1 MLDLSKLPA
10 GFISFEEALNEM
22 YPIWMGDGDAE
33 SENIILN
40 SLTIYH
46 NGKLVAI
53 QREALDAVVKDVL
66 DTYNNM
72 YNLNEKSVAELCEKL
87 DAIYEEEAKAEKI
100 RFNEAERKAVQ
111 SGVIPV
117 RVLLAENPFWSDISD
132 ILDDDIVKEEGA
144 VFDGSRLMGIR
155 GETYDRVK
163 EHVLSGY
170 NKEYNLNTTSLKEL
184 YEALGIIWEKEE
196 LECNLKEVTK
206 LYNDLYK
213 K

>member
-33 SENIILN
+33 SEDIILN

-111 SGVIPV
+111 SGVIPL
-117 RVLLAENPFWSDISD
+117 RVLLAENPFWSDVSD

-144 VFDGSRLMGIR
+144 VFDGSRLIGIR

-163 EHVLSGY
+163 ENVLSGY
-170 NKEYNLNTTSLKEL
+170 NKEYNLNATSLKEL
-184 YEALGIIWEKEE
+184 YEVLGIIWEKEE
-196 LECNLKEVTK
+196 LECSLKEVTK

>member
-10 GFISFEEALNEM
+10 GFVSFEEALNEM
-22 YPIWMGDGDAE
+22 YPIWMEEGDAE
-33 SENIILN
+33 SEDIILN

-46 NGKLVAI
+46 NGRLVAI
-53 QREALDAVVKDVL
+53 QREALDAVIKDVL

-72 YNLNEKSVAELCEKL
+72 YNLNEKSVAELCKKL
-87 DAIYEEEAKAEKI
+87 DAKYEEEAKAEKI
-100 RFNEAERKAVQ
+100 RFDEAIQ

-117 RVLLAENPFWSDISD
+117 RVLLAENPFWSNISD

-144 VFDGSRLMGIR
+144 VFDGSRLIGIR
-155 GETYDRVK
+155 GETYARVK
-163 EHVLSGY
+163 EHMLSSY
-170 NKEYNLNTTSLKEL
+170 NKEYSLNTTSLKEL
-184 YEALGIIWEKEE
+184 YEVMGIIWEKEE

>member
-10 GFISFEEALNEM
+10 GFVSFEEALNEM

-33 SENIILN
+33 SEDIILN

-87 DAIYEEEAKAEKI
+87 DAIYEEEAKTEKI

-144 VFDGSRLMGIR
+144 VFDGSRLIGIR
-155 GETYDRVK
+155 GETYNRVK

-184 YEALGIIWEKEE
+184 YEVLGIIWEKEE

>member
-10 GFISFEEALNEM
+10 GFVSFEEALNEM

-33 SENIILN
+33 SEDIILN

-72 YNLNEKSVAELCEKL
+72 YNLNEKSVAELGKKL

-132 ILDDDIVKEEGA
+132 ILDDGIVKEEGA
-144 VFDGSRLMGIR
+144 VFDGSRLIGIR
-155 GETYDRVK
+155 GETYNRVK
-163 EHVLSGY
+163 ENILSDY

-184 YEALGIIWEKEE
+184 YEVLGIIWEKEE

>member
-33 SENIILN
+33 SEDIILN

-72 YNLNEKSVAELCEKL
+72 YNLNEKSVAELGKKL

-132 ILDDDIVKEEGA
+132 ILDDDVVKEEGA
-144 VFDGSRLMGIR
+144 VFDGSRLIGIR

-163 EHVLSGY
+163 ERVLSGY

-184 YEALGIIWEKEE
+184 YEVLGIIWEKEE
-196 LECNLKEVTK
+196 LECSLKEVTK

>member
-10 GFISFEEALNEM
+10 GFVSFEEALNEM

-33 SENIILN
+33 SEDIILN

-87 DAIYEEEAKAEKI
+87 DAIYEEETKAEKI

-144 VFDGSRLMGIR
+144 VFDGSRLIGIR
-155 GETYDRVK
+155 GETYNRVK
-163 EHVLSGY
+163 ENVLSGY

-184 YEALGIIWEKEE
+184 YEVLGIIWEKEE
-196 LECNLKEVTK
+196 LECSLKEVTK